1 MFYNKTRDEVIEDLK
16 SNEQYGLHANELDK
30 IRGTCG
36 YNELQEQ
43 KKQSLFVKF
52 LLQFTD
58 PLIIVLIA
66 AAVVSILVDPHEW
79 IDSLIIVIVVIFNAV
94 LGVVQENNAEKSLDA
109 LKKMSAPNS
118 KVVRDG
124 ERLTIPSRELVVGDV
139 VILEAGDFIP
149 SDGRILE
156 SYNLKVDE
164 SALTGESLPVNKISD
179 VIGQENV
186 PLGDQKN
193 MVFASTVVTY
203 GRGKMIVTSVGM
215 NNEVGKIATMLMSS
229 EKETTPLQNKLAQ
242 ISKVIGI
249 MCLGIC
255 AVVFGLEWMSGLSV
269 LESFKT
275 SVALAV
281 AAIPEGLATVVT
293 IVLAIGV
300 TKMVKSNAI
309 VRKLPAVETLGSAS
323 VVCSDKTGTLTQ
335 NKMTVVKTYTIDEG
349 VQVFD
354 GKGNESVR
362 QMMKCFT
369 LCSDAEIK
377 FEGNEM
383 KLFGDPTE
391 TALVEASFKMG
402 DKKEDMHLK
411 AKRSDEIAFDS
422 DRKMMTVFFETEKGV
437 VSLTKGAPDVIMS
450 RCGNTPKDASEANE
464 KMANQALRVLAV
476 AYRIWDTVPVL
487 LEASE
492 VEKDMTFVGLVGMI
506 DPPRPEVKVA
516 IEEAKQGGIRTVMIT
531 GDHVTTAKA
540 IAMDLGILEEGQKA
554 ITGTELSAMSEEE
567 LARNLE
573 KISVYARVAPEHKVR
588 IVSAWQAKGHVV
600 AMTGDGVNDSPALK
614 KADIGCAMGITG
626 TDVSKGAADMILTD
640 DNFATIIHAVKEGRG
655 IYNNIKKDVQFLL
668 SSNIGEVITIFTAS
682 VLSVFGY
689 NLGVPLLPV
698 HLLWVNLIT
707 DTLPAFALG
716 LEPVDKDIMKQK
728 PRPKNESFFSHGLGW
743 TIAWQGIMVGSLTL
757 TAYIIGNN
765 ITHEI
770 GMTMAFMTLS
780 LSQLFHAFNIKS
792 SHSIFH
798 RTIFNNKYLWGALAI
813 GVILQVAVMYIPG
826 VNTIFSL
833 EPLNLPLSMISLGLA
848 LCPIVIVEIVKLFKN
863 HIFKK

>member
-1 MFYNKTRDEVIEDLK
+1 MFYNKTRNEVVEDLE
-16 SNEQYGLHANELDK
+16 SNEQYGLHANEIET
-30 IRGTCG
+30 IRGKCG

-43 KKQSLFVKF
+43 KKQSLFIKF

-58 PLIIVLIA
+58 PLIIVLIVA
-66 AAVVSILVDPHEW
+66 AIVSIAVDPHEW

-94 LGVVQENNAEKSLDA
+94 LGVVQENNAEKSLEA

-156 SYNLKVDE
+156 SFNLKVDE

-179 VIGQENV
+179 VIEQENV

-203 GRGKMIVTSVGM
+203 GRGKMIVTTVGM

-242 ISKVIGI
+242 ISKVIGV

-255 AVVFGLEWMSGLSV
+255 AVVFGLEWMSGLSI

-300 TKMVKSNAI
+300 TKMVKNNAI

-349 VQVFD
+349 VQAFD
-354 GKGNESVR
+354 GKGNEAVR
-362 QMMKCFT
+362 EMMKCFT

-377 FEGNEM
+377 FEGSEM
-383 KLFGDPTE
+383 KLLGDPTE

-402 DKKEDMHLK
+402 DKKEDMHLR

-422 DRKMMTVFFETEKGV
+422 TRKMMTVFFETEKGV

-450 RCGNTPKDASEANE
+450 RCTNTPKDAVDSNE
-464 KMANQALRVLAV
+464 TMANQALRVLAV
-476 AYRIWDTVPVL
+476 AYRIWNEVPVL
-487 LEASE
+487 LDPNE
-492 VEKDMTFVGLVGMI
+492 VENNMTFIGLVGMI

-516 IEEAKQGGIRTVMIT
+516 IEEAKQGGIRTIMIT

-540 IAMDLGILEEGQKA
+540 IATDLGILLDGQKA
-554 ITGTELSAMSEEE
+554 ITGTELGAMSEEE
-567 LARNLE
+567 LAKELE
-573 KISVYARVAPEHKVR
+573 NISVYARVAPEHKVR

-640 DNFATIIHAVKEGRG
+640 DNFATIIHAVREGRG

-668 SSNIGEVITIFTAS
+668 SSNIGEVLTIFTAS
-682 VLSVFGY
+682 ILSVLGY

-716 LEPVDKDIMKQK
+716 LEPVDKDIMKEK
-728 PRPKNESFFSHGLGW
+728 PRPKNESFFAHGLGW
-743 TIAWQGIMVGSLTL
+743 TIAWQGVMVGSLTL
-757 TAYIIGNN
+757 IAYIIGNN

-798 RTIFNNKYLWGALAI
+798 KTIFNNKYLWGALAV
-813 GVILQVAVMYIPG
+813 GMILQIAVMYVPG
-826 VNTIFSL
+826 LNTIFSL
-833 EPLNLPLSMISLGLA
+833 EPLSLELSMTALGLA

>member
-1 MFYNKTRDEVIEDLK
+1 MFYNKTRNEVVEDLE
-16 SNEQYGLHANELDK
+16 SNEQYGLHANEIET
-30 IRGTCG
+30 IRGKCG

-43 KKQSLFVKF
+43 KKQSLFIKF

-58 PLIIVLIA
+58 PLIIVLIVA
-66 AAVVSILVDPHEW
+66 AIVSIAVDPHEW

-94 LGVVQENNAEKSLDA
+94 LGVVQENNAEKSLEA

-156 SYNLKVDE
+156 SFNLKVDE

-179 VIGQENV
+179 VIEQENV

-203 GRGKMIVTSVGM
+203 GRGKMIVTTVGM

-242 ISKVIGI
+242 ISKVIGV

-255 AVVFGLEWMSGLSV
+255 AVVFGLEWMSGLSI

-300 TKMVKSNAI
+300 TKMVKNNAI

-349 VQVFD
+349 VQAFD
-354 GKGNESVR
+354 GKGNEAVR
-362 QMMKCFT
+362 EMMKCFT

-377 FEGNEM
+377 FEGSEM
-383 KLFGDPTE
+383 KLLGDPTE

-402 DKKEDMHLK
+402 DKKEDMHLR

-422 DRKMMTVFFETEKGV
+422 TRKMMTVFFETEKGV

-450 RCGNTPKDASEANE
+450 RCTNTPKDAVDSNE
-464 KMANQALRVLAV
+464 TMANQALRVLAV
-476 AYRIWDTVPVL
+476 AYRIWNEVPVL
-487 LEASE
+487 LDPNE
-492 VEKDMTFVGLVGMI
+492 VENNMTFIGLVGMI

-516 IEEAKQGGIRTVMIT
+516 IEEAKQGGIRTIMIT

-540 IAMDLGILEEGQKA
+540 IATDLGILLDGQKA
-554 ITGTELSAMSEEE
+554 ITGTELGAMSEEE
-567 LARNLE
+567 LAKELE
-573 KISVYARVAPEHKVR
+573 NISVYARVAPEHKVR

-640 DNFATIIHAVKEGRG
+640 DNFATIIHAVREGRG

-668 SSNIGEVITIFTAS
+668 SSNIGEVLTIFTAS
-682 VLSVFGY
+682 ILSVLGY

-716 LEPVDKDIMKQK
+716 LEPVDKNIMKEK
-728 PRPKNESFFSHGLGW
+728 PRPKNESFFAHGLGW
-743 TIAWQGIMVGSLTL
+743 TIAWQGVMVGSLTL
-757 TAYIIGNN
+757 IAYIIGNN

-798 RTIFNNKYLWGALAI
+798 KTIFNNKYLWGALAV
-813 GVILQVAVMYIPG
+813 GMILQIAVMYVPG
-826 VNTIFSL
+826 LNTIFSL
-833 EPLNLPLSMISLGLA
+833 EPLSLELSMTALGLA

-863 HIFKK
+863 HILKK